1 MLDNIVIRLNEGK
14 LLYSVDGN
22 NTLYTKCMFWKM
34 FSREYCIL
42 GIHQIVEKM
51 LCVCLCVYLQRCLT
65 FCLGKSGIPAKFSSN
80 YTCV

>member
-22 NTLYTKCMFWKM
+22 NTLYTLNVCFVKCFREMLYTWNSSSRWKTT
-34 FSREYCIL
+34 F
-42 GIHQIVEKM
+42 
-51 LCVCLCVYLQRCLT
+51 VCLYIVQRCLT
-65 FCLGKSGIPAKFSSN
+65 FCLGKSGIPGKFSSN